1 MSHVQPHRSVRWE
14 GVHCTLEVRRPAA
27 GVVVVVFSG
36 MDVGE
41 LGNRPFQAMAEDLAA
56 NPSVELFIDARCAVA
71 ASVAVS
77 NEWSTWLRR
86 NASKLS
92 RIHMLTATR
101 FVQLSADLVR
111 RFAGLEDRMRLY
123 TDADVFDEELA
134 EAVSRRGPFA
144 G

>member
-1 MSHVQPHRSVRWE
+1 
-14 GVHCTLEVRRPAA
+14 
-27 GVVVVVFSG
+27 

-56 NPSVELFIDARCAVA
+56 HPSVELFIDARCAVA

-77 NEWSTWLRR
+77 NEWSTWLRM
-86 NASKLS
+86 NAPRLS

-123 TDADVFDEELA
+123 TDAHVFDEELA
-134 EAVSRRGPFA
+134 EAVARAAR
-144 G
+144 